1 MPFPPV
7 QTANRPLPR
16 TIPGQAAAGSSTS
29 GVRRDLGVESRIT
42 GAEDREA
49 KNAGLYA
56 DRVNLDGRLRVSSS
70 EARRKR
76 DVEPRLLP
84 GSCGRP
90 HPAQDNVA
98 QMKPPNIPAL
108 SDGID

>member
-1 MPFPPV
+1 MN
-7 QTANRPLPR
+7 QNR
-16 TIPGQAAAGSSTS
+16 
-29 GVRRDLGVESRIT
+29 GV
-42 GAEDREA
+42 
-49 KNAGLYA
+49 YA
-56 DRVNLDGRLRVSSS
+56 DRVNLDGRLRVSLD

-108 SDGID
+108 YDGID